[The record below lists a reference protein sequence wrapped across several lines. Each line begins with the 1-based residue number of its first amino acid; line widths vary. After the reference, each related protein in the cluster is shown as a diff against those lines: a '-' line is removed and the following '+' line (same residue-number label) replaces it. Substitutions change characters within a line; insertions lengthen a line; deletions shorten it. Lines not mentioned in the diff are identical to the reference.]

1 MKKRKNGKA
10 RWLSVLLAG
19 SLLLSVIPATAFAT
33 ENAAATEGKETTAAE
48 AQSSAQKEEGRT
60 SERPD
65 TGKTTTENASNN
77 VDEKAS
83 EHANA
88 DNNKQADTSNETSSS
103 EISTHV
109 DNGYDF
115 LPEGVTVRRLHHI
128 YHTRFD
134 VTANVSVKDSD
145 GAVAETTQEKKSSG
159 NFITGKFMTA
169 EAQDAA
175 VKNLRAEIEAS
186 YKVRGTVTSKSEKGQ
201 QFLVGFKGPYASY
214 SFIPKSGNPIDF
226 GSDLEAVKR
235 YFREHPDAVGTF
247 SGLTV
252 HQYNVIDYTYDL
264 IVQENSQPAVESITS
279 AAVQNVDFSIQPGDA
294 PKATAEVPDH
304 DAGKY
309 EIAYECW
316 QEFEHNKPVAAWYS
330 DNGSHGSLPAITR
343 FEAGKEY
350 AYFVMLKP
358 RKGYSFSNDAAMTVN
373 GEKAKSSLSGTF
385 LYAPAA
391 KTITMP
397 TIKVIDVVEINNAT
411 VSFKDGSKPVFTGS
425 APDGAPYGFRC
436 EWWELNSTTGLVST
450 EPEWGDGIY
459 KNKITTFEA
468 GKTYRYG
475 VFVSANGDVG
485 NVRYVFGPD
494 TKLKINGNFVNYKQ
508 YEGYKPDFSD
518 GTTMSMWVLT
528 DLAMTPETSGEVT
541 AEKYTVTYTDG
552 VDGEEVFKDQS
563 YTVQAGKATP
573 AFNGTPARKGYAFA
587 GWSPAV
593 AGTATGN
600 ATYKAIWKPNS
611 ATTTPSDDKP
621 NTGDT
626 TNPKT
631 EDASKVKKSAAT
643 AVGKSSA
650 AAMPKTGAAG
660 DAVLRIAL
668 LFAGVGALSGAAMIL
683 RKRKCNR

>member
-1 MKKRKNGKA
+1 MDGDQSALKGKTLNFEGLGGLIITDAAYDGASKKTTLTLDISNIQRQ
-10 RWLSVLLAG
+10 
-19 SLLLSVIPATAFAT
+19 T
-33 ENAAATEGKETTAAE
+33 EEQRYFTEYSENTSRMTTALDRSE
-48 AQSSAQKEEGRT
+48 LT
-60 SERPD
+60 SQ
-65 TGKTTTENASNN
+65 GTTTDPETGDTVINEIRYDYYTRTH
-77 VDEKAS
+77 VYEKAC
-83 EHANA
+83 
-88 DNNKQADTSNETSSS
+88 
-103 EISTHV
+103 
-109 DNGYDF
+109 
-115 LPEGVTVRRLHHI
+115 
-128 YHTRFD
+128 
-134 VTANVSVKDSD
+134 
-145 GAVAETTQEKKSSG
+145 
-159 NFITGKFMTA
+159 
-169 EAQDAA
+169 
-175 VKNLRAEIEAS
+175 
-186 YKVRGTVTSKSEKGQ
+186 
-201 QFLVGFKGPYASY
+201 
-214 SFIPKSGNPIDF
+214 
-226 GSDLEAVKR
+226 
-235 YFREHPDAVGTF
+235 
-247 SGLTV
+247 
-252 HQYNVIDYTYDL
+252 L
-264 IVQENSQPAVESITS
+264 IIPAVESITS

-343 FEAGKEY
+343 
-350 AYFVMLKP
+350 
-358 RKGYSFSNDAAMTVN
+358 
-373 GEKAKSSLSGTF
+373 
-385 LYAPAA
+385 
-391 KTITMP
+391 
-397 TIKVIDVVEINNAT
+397 
-411 VSFKDGSKPVFTGS
+411 
-425 APDGAPYGFRC
+425 
-436 EWWELNSTTGLVST
+436 
-450 EPEWGDGIY
+450 
-459 KNKITTFEA
+459 FEA

>member
-1 MKKRKNGKA
+1 MDGDQSALKGKTLTFEGLGDLIITDAAYDGASKKTTLTLDISNIQRQ
-10 RWLSVLLAG
+10 
-19 SLLLSVIPATAFAT
+19 T
-33 ENAAATEGKETTAAE
+33 EEQRYFTEYSENTSRMTTALDRSE
-48 AQSSAQKEEGRT
+48 LTYEKDPETGTVNEIRYDYYTRT
-60 SERPD
+60 H
-65 TGKTTTENASNN
+65 
-77 VDEKAS
+77 VYEKAC
-83 EHANA
+83 
-88 DNNKQADTSNETSSS
+88 
-103 EISTHV
+103 
-109 DNGYDF
+109 
-115 LPEGVTVRRLHHI
+115 
-128 YHTRFD
+128 
-134 VTANVSVKDSD
+134 
-145 GAVAETTQEKKSSG
+145 
-159 NFITGKFMTA
+159 
-169 EAQDAA
+169 
-175 VKNLRAEIEAS
+175 
-186 YKVRGTVTSKSEKGQ
+186 
-201 QFLVGFKGPYASY
+201 
-214 SFIPKSGNPIDF
+214 
-226 GSDLEAVKR
+226 
-235 YFREHPDAVGTF
+235 
-247 SGLTV
+247 
-252 HQYNVIDYTYDL
+252 L
-264 IVQENSQPAVESITS
+264 IIPAVESITS

-316 QEFEHNKPVAAWYS
+316 QEFDNNKPVAAWYS

-587 GWSPAV
+587 GWKPAV
-593 AGTATGN
+593 AATVTGN
-600 ATYKAIWKPNS
+600 ATYEATWKPNS

-621 NTGDT
+621 NTGDA

-631 EDASKVKKSAAT
+631 EDASKVKNSAAT
-643 AVGKSSA
+643 AAGKSSA

-668 LFAGVGALSGAAMIL
+668 LFAGSGALAGAATML
-683 RKRKCNR
+683 KKRRCNR